1 MRSFGVNPSVR
12 QLSTTGELR
21 RTTTTNQFRLCSV
34 DVERE
39 TKYDRPIVS
48 ESKRVL
54 VTGSSGQLGTA
65 ILRAFSGWHI
75 AAHTH
80 STLDITDIDAVNRAV
95 TDARPHAIVNCAA
108 FNLVDD
114 AEKRPLDAFG
124 INAFAVRTLARA
136 ADETGATLVH
146 YGSDFVFA
154 GLDGPDIKP
163 YDESVPPSPRS
174 VYAASKLVGEWFAL
188 ESPRAYVL
196 RVESLFGLPAD
207 WKGRRGSLD
216 TIVAG
221 LEAGREVPVFT
232 DRTVSPSYVVDVA
245 AATRYMLD
253 AGPPYGLYHCVNSG
267 HGTWYQVATEV
278 AGLLGVPA
286 RLTPIRTEEARF
298 VAERP
303 RFCALSN
310 RKLASAGF
318 EMPAWQD
325 ALRRWLA
332 VRGCPAA

>member
-1 MRSFGVNPSVR
+1 M
-12 QLSTTGELR
+12 
-21 RTTTTNQFRLCSV
+21 
-34 DVERE
+34 
-39 TKYDRPIVS
+39 
-48 ESKRVL
+48 L

-65 ILRAFSGWHI
+65 IVSAFSGWQI

-80 STLDITDIDAVNRAV
+80 RTLDITDIHAVKRTVAEV
-95 TDARPHAIVNCAA
+95 QPQVIVNCVG

-114 AEKRPLDAFG
+114 AESRPLDAFA

-136 ADETGATLVH
+136 AEDNAAILVH

-154 GLDGPDIKP
+154 GLDGPDTPP

-174 VYAASKLVGEWFAL
+174 VYAASKLVGEWLAL

-196 RVESLFGLPAD
+196 RVESLFGLPVD
-207 WKGRRGSLD
+207 WNGRRGSLD

-221 LEAGREVPVFT
+221 LEAGREIPVFT

-245 AATRYMLD
+245 AATRHLVE
-253 AGPPYGLYHCVNSG
+253 AAAPFGLYHCVNSG
-267 HGTWYQVATEV
+267 HASWYQVGIELAR
-278 AGLLGVPA
+278 LLGVAA
-286 RLTPIRTEEARF
+286 RLKPTTTDQVRF
-298 VAERP
+298 AAARP

-318 EMPAWQD
+318 DMPTWQD
-325 ALRRWLA
+325 AVQRWLA
-332 VRGCPAA
+332 VRRPTEDAARLP

>member
-1 MRSFGVNPSVR
+1 MS
-12 QLSTTGELR
+12 
-21 RTTTTNQFRLCSV
+21 
-34 DVERE
+34 D
-39 TKYDRPIVS
+39 
-48 ESKRVL
+48 SKRVL

-65 ILRAFSGWHI
+65 IVSAFSGWQI

-80 STLDITDIDAVNRAV
+80 RTLDITDIHAVKRTVAEV
-95 TDARPHAIVNCAA
+95 QPQVIVNCVG

-114 AEKRPLDAFG
+114 AESRPLDAFA

-136 ADETGATLVH
+136 AEDNAAILVH

-154 GLDGPDIKP
+154 GLDGPDTPP

-174 VYAASKLVGEWFAL
+174 VYAASKLVGEWLAL

-196 RVESLFGLPAD
+196 RVESLFGLPVD
-207 WKGRRGSLD
+207 WNGRRGSLD

-221 LEAGREVPVFT
+221 LEAGREIPVFT

-245 AATRYMLD
+245 AATRHLVE
-253 AGPPYGLYHCVNSG
+253 AAAPFGLYHCVNSG
-267 HGTWYQVATEV
+267 HASWYQVGIELAR
-278 AGLLGVPA
+278 LLGVAA
-286 RLTPIRTEEARF
+286 RLKPTTTDQVRF
-298 VAERP
+298 AAARP

-318 EMPAWQD
+318 DMPTWQD
-325 ALRRWLA
+325 AVQRWLA
-332 VRGCPAA
+332 VRRPTEDAARLP